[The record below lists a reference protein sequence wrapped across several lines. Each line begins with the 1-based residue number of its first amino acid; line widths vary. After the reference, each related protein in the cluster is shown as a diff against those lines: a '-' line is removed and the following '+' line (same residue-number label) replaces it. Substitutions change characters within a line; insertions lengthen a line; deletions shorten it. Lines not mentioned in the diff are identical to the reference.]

1 MKILLAVDDS
11 DFSLAAV
18 EHAATLP
25 WPKGSVVNIV
35 SVAEVPVPTAPGA
48 ILIDGGSYKSWERI
62 LEDHCVENITR
73 AISRFAEIA
82 GAQTEV
88 TSRTLKGDPKAAILD
103 YAEHWGADLIIFGT
117 HGYKALERLW
127 LGSVSR
133 ALILHAKCSVDVVR
147 RRKAKDTDS
156 GAFKVLLAVDGS
168 QFSDRAVDEIAD
180 RPWPRA
186 CDIHVISVVD
196 LRPVA
201 SPEAWSLPESTYA
214 WSEQSMREQAE
225 NAVSQAVSRIQKSN
239 AKREVPLVLTSEVL
253 AGRVEETIIDTAR
266 SRNTDLI
273 VVGSQGYSGLTR
285 FLLGS
290 VSQAVAYHAPCSVH
304 IVRTQ

>member
-1 MKILLAVDDS
+1 MKILVAVDDS

-18 EHAATLP
+18 EHAANLP
-25 WPKGSVVNIV
+25 WPEGSVVNIV

-48 ILIDGGSYKSWERI
+48 FLPCGAFLIDGGSYQSWERR

-73 AISRFAEIA
+73 AMSRFAEVA

-88 TSRTLKGDPKAAILD
+88 TSRTLKGDPKAEILD

-147 RRKAKDTDS
+147 RRKAKDTDR
-156 GAFKVLLAVDGS
+156 GAFQVLLAVDGS
-168 QFSDRAVDEIAD
+168 LFSDKAVDEFAD

-186 CDIHVISVVD
+186 CGCSC
-196 LRPVA
+196 
-201 SPEAWSLPESTYA
+201 
-214 WSEQSMREQAE
+214 
-225 NAVSQAVSRIQKSN
+225 N
-239 AKREVPLVLTSEVL
+239 
-253 AGRVEETIIDTAR
+253 
-266 SRNTDLI
+266 
-273 VVGSQGYSGLTR
+273 
-285 FLLGS
+285 LGG
-290 VSQAVAYHAPCSVH
+290 
-304 IVRTQ
+304 